1 MYARIIVLGLT
12 ISLTL
17 SMAIPSF
24 GSATESQ
31 KSTNKSTI
39 EQGFQYD
46 RQMVETAPG
55 KSKKKKKVFPK
66 VLLSWRPV

>member
-1 MYARIIVLGLT
+1 
-12 ISLTL
+12 
-17 SMAIPSF
+17 MAIPSF
-24 GSATESQ
+24 GLATESQ
-31 KSTNKSTI
+31 KSANKSTI

-55 KSKKKKKVFPK
+55 KSMKKKKVFPK

>member
-24 GSATESQ
+24 GLATESQ

-46 RQMVETAPG
+46 RQMVETTPRKG
-55 KSKKKKKVFPK
+55 KKTKSIFPK

>member
-1 MYARIIVLGLT
+1 
-12 ISLTL
+12 
-17 SMAIPSF
+17 MAIPSF
-24 GSATESQ
+24 GLATESQ

-39 EQGFQYD
+39 ERGFQYD

>member
-24 GSATESQ
+24 GLATESQ
-31 KSTNKSTI
+31 KSANKSTI